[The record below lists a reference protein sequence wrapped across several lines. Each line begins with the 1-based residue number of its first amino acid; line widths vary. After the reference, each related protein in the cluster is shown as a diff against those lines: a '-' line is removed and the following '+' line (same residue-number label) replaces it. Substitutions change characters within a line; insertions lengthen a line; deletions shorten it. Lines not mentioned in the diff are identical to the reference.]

1 MNYSLFL
8 SGDVI
13 YIYIRIYDIYI
24 CQPLQNH
31 YPHGGSSE
39 RSYGYLFSHREP
51 GAKKIQ
57 IHQIEIYKYCGIIV
71 GIEWLQGESGG
82 MPPFPKNLIV
92 DHRD

>member
-1 MNYSLFL
+1 MILAPGFLISCKTGICFTSLKMVSVGVGDELFPFL

-13 YIYIRIYDIYI
+13 
-24 CQPLQNH
+24 
-31 YPHGGSSE
+31 
-39 RSYGYLFSHREP
+39 FSHREP